1 MFRFCNGENVNPSC
15 KPKCK
20 PFQFFRL
27 FKPFKVSSS
36 LPLMYYYRHEY
47 KKNRKKRLYRRSK
60 AVSALSGACY
70 QARLNNHCTFR
81 VFGNVIN
88 QSSM

>member
-1 MFRFCNGENVNPSC
+1 MIYYLNVD
-15 KPKCK
+15 
-20 PFQFFRL
+20 
-27 FKPFKVSSS
+27 
-36 LPLMYYYRHEY
+36 RHEY
-47 KKNRKKRLYRRSK
+47 NKKSRKKRLYGRFK

>member
-1 MFRFCNGENVNPSC
+1 MIYYLNVD
-15 KPKCK
+15 
-20 PFQFFRL
+20 
-27 FKPFKVSSS
+27 
-36 LPLMYYYRHEY
+36 RHEY
-47 KKNRKKRLYRRSK
+47 NKKSRKKRLYRRSK